1 MIRKTLLLSTLL
13 CATFLLSQHANAG
26 AGFDRLK
33 AAGQGL
39 STDKADPNGE
49 GGATGESAGGASQA
63 EAAQH
68 DDLIFLGVY
77 ETYVPTRRINAAISI
92 FAEPRDF
99 KFGHRA
105 CTKMLKIRDKINTYL
120 FQHPPTMD
128 KRSNVETKGMDE
140 GIRQAIKDG
149 LRTKLEYFTSI
160 YVFSGEWNTY
170 KAPTEIKEL
179 GMTDCA
185 GMIERKAE
193 MDKTKK

>member
-1 MIRKTLLLSTLL
+1 MIRKTLLLSAFI
-13 CATFLLSQHANAG
+13 CATFLLSHPANAG
-26 AGFDRLK
+26 AGYDRLK

-39 STDKADPNGE
+39 NKDQAGQNSE
-49 GGATGESAGGASQA
+49 GGTVDGAPQ
-63 EAAQH
+63 EKPVQH

-77 ETYVPTRRINAAISI
+77 ETYVPTRRKNAAVSI

-120 FQHPPTMD
+120 FQHPPEMD
-128 KRSNVETKGMDE
+128 KRGNVQTKGMDE

-160 YVFSGEWNTY
+160 YVFSGEWSTY

-193 MDKTKK
+193 MDKASKK